1 MNDLLQFQRANFV
14 DGVIAAFCIDEVP
27 ESILYL
33 RDQYINGDIYIDT
46 IYREL
51 RGASE

>member
-1 MNDLLQFQRANFV
+1 MIDLLKFQRTNFV
-14 DGVIAAFCIDEVP
+14 DGVIAAFCSDEVP
-27 ESILYL
+27 ESILHL
-33 RDQYINGDIYIDT
+33 RDQYINGDIYIET

>member
-1 MNDLLQFQRANFV
+1 MNDLLQYQRTNFV
-14 DGVIAAFCIDEVP
+14 DGVIAAFGLDEVP
-27 ESILYL
+27 ESVLYL
-33 RDQYINGDIYIDT
+33 RDQYINGDIYIET

>member
-1 MNDLLQFQRANFV
+1 MNDLLQYQRANFV
-14 DGVIAAFCIDEVP
+14 DGVIAAFGLDEVP

-33 RDQYINGDIYIDT
+33 RDQYIQGEIYIET

>member
-1 MNDLLQFQRANFV
+1 MNDLLQYQRTNFV
-14 DGVIAAFCIDEVP
+14 DGVIAAFGLDEVP

-33 RDQYINGDIYIDT
+33 RDQYIQGEIYIET
-46 IYREL
+46 IYQEL

>member
-1 MNDLLQFQRANFV
+1 MNDLLHFQRTNFV
-14 DGVIAAFCIDEVP
+14 DGVIAAFCMDEVP

>member
-1 MNDLLQFQRANFV
+1 MNDLLQYQRTNFV
-14 DGVIAAFCIDEVP
+14 DKVIASFSLDEVP

-33 RDQYINGDIYIDT
+33 RDQYIQGEIYIET

>member
-1 MNDLLQFQRANFV
+1 MNDLLQYQRTNFV
-14 DGVIAAFCIDEVP
+14 DGVIAAFGLDEVP

-33 RDQYINGDIYIDT
+33 RDQYIRGEIYIET

>member
-1 MNDLLQFQRANFV
+1 MNDLLQYQRTNFV
-14 DGVIAAFCIDEVP
+14 DGVIAAFGLDEVP

-33 RDQYINGDIYIDT
+33 RDQYINGDIYIET

>member
-1 MNDLLQFQRANFV
+1 MTDLLQYQRANFV
-14 DGVIAAFCIDEVP
+14 DGVIAAFGLDEVP

>member
-1 MNDLLQFQRANFV
+1 MTDLLQYQRTNFV
-14 DGVIAAFCIDEVP
+14 DKVIASFCIDEVP

-33 RDQYINGDIYIDT
+33 RDQYINGDIYIET

>member
-1 MNDLLQFQRANFV
+1 MNDLLQYQRTNFV
-14 DGVIAAFCIDEVP
+14 DGVIAAFGLDEVP

-33 RDQYINGDIYIDT
+33 RDQYIQGEIYIET